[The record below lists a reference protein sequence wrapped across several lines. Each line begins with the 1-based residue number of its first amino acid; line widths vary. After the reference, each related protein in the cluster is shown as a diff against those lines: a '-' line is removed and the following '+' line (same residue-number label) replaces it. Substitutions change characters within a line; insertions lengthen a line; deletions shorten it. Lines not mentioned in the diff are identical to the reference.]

1 MKDRVDPLSQRMIE
15 LRQEISSPRLEE
27 YRRSQDILQALV
39 AALPADTR
47 AEFFELLETLS
58 KAPPSGDRRSY
69 DRRRALEIVKEV
81 CRPEELVMQTAQPHY
96 EPDRRTGERRQLER
110 RKTARNAGKP
120 WTPEQLAALQ
130 TLVNQNVP
138 VRRIGLK
145 LGRTSAAI
153 LAKAKEIDLP
163 LDPLN

>member
-1 MKDRVDPLSQRMIE
+1 MKDSEHQLNQRMIE
-15 LRQEISSPRLEE
+15 LRQEISSLRLEE
-27 YRRSQDILQALV
+27 YRRSQDILGALV
-39 AALPADTR
+39 AGLPADTR

-58 KAPPSGDRRSY
+58 QASASGDRRGF

-81 CRPEELVMQTAQPHY
+81 CRPEDLVKHTAQPHY
-96 EPDRRTGERRQLER
+96 ESDRRIGERRQLDR
-110 RKTARNAGKP
+110 RKMARNAGKP
-120 WTPEQLAALQ
+120 WTKEQLTALQ
-130 TLVNQNVP
+130 SLVSQNVP

-145 LGRTSAAI
+145 LGRTSAAV

>member
-1 MKDRVDPLSQRMIE
+1 MKDREHPLSPRMIE
-15 LRQEISSPRLEE
+15 LRREISSPRLEE
-27 YRRSQDILQALV
+27 YRRSQDILEALI

-47 AEFFELLETLS
+47 TEFVELLETLS
-58 KAPPSGDRRSY
+58 RASPSGDRRSY

-81 CRPEELVMQTAQPHY
+81 CRPEDLIMQTAQSHY
-96 EPDRRTGERRQLER
+96 EPDRRMAERRQLDR

-120 WTPEQLAALQ
+120 WTAEQLAALQ
-130 TLVNQNVP
+130 TLVSQNVP

-153 LAKAKEIDLP
+153 LAKAKELDLP